1 MQPLTISFGMN
12 FPFLIA
18 VTCGMASRRRQWP
31 AIFPRYVSEAGELA
45 RRSTALPLL
54 GLCHAPLEDCPTHL
68 SRLCL
73 KQVHKMSDRLFVG
86 LSGLAT
92 DIQTLE
98 QLLRFRLNLYKLRE
112 ERDIKPETFSAL
124 LSHILYEKRFGPY
137 FVEPLVAGL
146 RAEDNTPFI
155 SGMDLIGAPVFAK
168 DFVVAGTCAANLY
181 GLCESFFKPDLEP
194 EQLFEVLS
202 QSLLASVDRDA
213 LSGWGAVVHVM

>member
-1 MQPLTISFGMN
+1 
-12 FPFLIA
+12 
-18 VTCGMASRRRQWP
+18 
-31 AIFPRYVSEAGELA
+31 
-45 RRSTALPLL
+45 
-54 GLCHAPLEDCPTHL
+54 
-68 SRLCL
+68 
-73 KQVHKMSDRLFVG
+73 MSDRLFVG

-146 RAEDNTPFI
+146 KAEDNTPFI

-181 GLCESFFKPDLEP
+181 GLCESLWKPDLEP
-194 EQLFEVLS
+194 EELFEVLS

-213 LSGWGAVVHVM
+213 LSGWGAVVHIMYVFRKKGGGASSFTLGRRVEETKKGGRAGFLV

>member
-1 MQPLTISFGMN
+1 MSILEYNGGAVVAMVGKNCVAIASDLRYGVQAQTVACN
-12 FPFLIA
+12 FP
-18 VTCGMASRRRQWP
+18 
-31 AIFPRYVSEAGELA
+31 
-45 RRSTALPLL
+45 
-54 GLCHAPLEDCPTHL
+54 
-68 SRLCL
+68 
-73 KQVHKMSDRLFVG
+73 KVHKMSDRLFVG

-213 LSGWGAVVHVM
+213 LSGWGAVVHVITPDGVTSRTLKARQD